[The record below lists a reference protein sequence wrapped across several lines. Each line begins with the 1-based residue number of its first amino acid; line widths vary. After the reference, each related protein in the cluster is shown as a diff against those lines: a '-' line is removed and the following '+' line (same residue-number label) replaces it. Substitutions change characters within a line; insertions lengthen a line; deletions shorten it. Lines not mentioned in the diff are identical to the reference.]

1 MKESMFDVLMYLF
14 ENYMEEDTEFDPDQE
29 SLTTE
34 LSQAGFPRVE
44 ISKAFSWLEGLSDLR
59 DSDTQ
64 LPYQAATGSVRV
76 FTGQEMEKIDCES
89 RGFLMFMEQSGVLD
103 SVSREL
109 VIDRLMALEVDDI
122 SIEQLK
128 WVILMVMFNRPG
140 QEHAYALLEDVVF
153 DEMEGHIN

>member
-14 ENYMEEDTEFDPDQE
+14 ENYMEEDTEFNPDQE

-59 DSDTQ
+59 DSAAY
-64 LPYQAATGSVRV
+64 LPDEASATSLRV
-76 FTGQEMEKIDCES
+76 YSENEMKKLDCES
-89 RGFLMFMEQSGVLD
+89 RGFLLFMEQSGVLD
-103 SVSREL
+103 SISREL
-109 VIDRLMALEVDDI
+109 VIDRVMALELDEV

>member
-29 SLTTE
+29 SLTVE
-34 LSQAGFPRVE
+34 LSQAGFPRGE
-44 ISKAFSWLEGLSDLR
+44 ISKAFSWLEELSDLR
-59 DSDTQ
+59 EADNQ
-64 LPYQAATGSVRV
+64 LPQGSAQASIRFYADE
-76 FTGQEMEKIDCES
+76 EMKKLNTEC
-89 RGFLMFMEQSGVLD
+89 RGFLLFMEQSGVLD
-103 SVSREL
+103 TVSREL
-109 VIDRLMALEVDDI
+109 VIDRVMALEMDDI

-140 QEHAYALLEDVVF
+140 QEHAYLLLEDVVF